1 MPRPRRKRQSL
12 DSAEGT
18 DKNLDS
24 SYEDRLEPL
33 LSAFARAQAQSN
45 RELIESILNSHT
57 LNQSSTSPTSPG
69 MSSMVQTG
77 NFANCT
83 ARFNGSKQD
92 SEVVEAFVDAICVYK
107 ECTNISDDHA
117 LRGLPM
123 LLEGEA
129 AVWFRG
135 VKSSI
140 ASWDDALKRL
150 RSMYGAPRPP
160 HKIFRDIFASD
171 QRSERAEVFVTRLRA
186 LMAKL
191 PYTIEE
197 RIQLDMIYGLLNN
210 IIRERVSRESVHS
223 IEDLISKAR
232 HIEDTINEAP
242 AYPSTVGTLRGFHVY
257 QKKTLP
263 SFAARGFAAPALN
276 TSVPPPALCSAPP
289 PTLTAAAPSPA
300 LCASVPPPPA
310 VASVRSAGNASN
322 APLLTATSTSDDT
335 TKVVRL
341 SSSAGK
347 LFCVYCRKSGH
358 SRDLCPKIKSKS
370 EVSGS
375 QISCYGC
382 GRIGVIRSNCVKC
395 NSFASINVLQN
406 SNSGCKCSSDVSI
419 CNRLN
424 HDSVYVRNVTK
435 DKMCKRNLKKCKVQG
450 HLSSRPESKL
460 KRMPTASKAND
471 FESSICDNIPTR
483 EFLPLEDKLPFNG
496 YSNNVSKNDVV
507 PTYACLPMS
516 GTVLRTGRPTESR
529 VSDSS
534 KGRPILYIEICGN
547 TGTGLVDTA
556 AKRCI
561 AGASL
566 YALFQRLNLPFRDS
580 VMSVKLADGVVQT
593 LDVKLVHV
601 KVRLDRTDVVIPTTF
616 VIFPH
621 AVNNETLL
629 GVDFLRKARITI
641 NMHRDTWFT
650 ADRPHV
656 THRLHCE
663 SFRSLMGCA
672 SADFLRADEGT
683 MLEPD
688 ERTTLAEVLQE
699 YEDVFKEG
707 GGPTPFAEHRIETGD
722 HPPIAVPPY
731 RLTPAKRIKAIVDMK
746 EPTSVKHLKSFL
758 QTCSWFRK
766 FVPEF
771 SKVAQPLTMLTKKAQ
786 SWIWGDAQV
795 NAFTELKRL
804 LTSTPI
810 LAQPDYSL
818 PFVIRTDAS
827 NYALGAALIQGES
840 SREEKP
846 IEYASRLLT
855 PAERNYSTTEREAL
869 AVVWACEKFRGYID
883 GHPVRVASDHQP
895 LKWLLT
901 LKSPT
906 GRLVRWAMKLQS
918 FDLQVDYTPGKA
930 NVIADTLSR
939 PPCEEDTRESCG
951 VCTVIVEVPRWDA
964 TNVRQS
970 QLDDPEVSKI
980 LKDLEGKDEVALK
993 TWTERGYHLVRGV
1006 LYRYIEADTEEP
1018 QLVVPESLRKQVML
1032 ECHDSPTSGHG
1043 GIERTLHRI
1052 AERFYF
1058 PGMRRYV
1065 TEYLKTCVECQ
1076 RYKPSN
1082 VKPAGLLQT
1091 PVPAQ
1096 RFEVVAVDL
1105 FGPLPK
1111 GPLGERWILI
1121 VEDTTSKWVELFALT
1136 EATAMICAKT
1146 LVNEVF
1152 MRFGLPRRM
1161 ISDNGVQFVA
1171 DVMQHAMFVLGVKQ
1185 NLIPLYHPEAN
1196 PVERKNRDLKV
1207 QLAILVE
1214 KEHRQWAEALPFIRF
1229 ALNTS
1234 LTQATKQTPAFL
1246 TFARE
1251 LRSPISV
1258 QSDLRAIVETE
1269 NYVPQITPY
1278 LLKLAG
1284 ILSDVKESIENE
1296 QDKRKRVKDKTRQ
1309 NAEGYVPGDLVLLRG
1324 HILSS
1329 TSKGFSSNLAP
1340 RQDGPY
1346 VITKKVSPTTY
1357 ILSRCGRPD
1366 EILGKYHTRDLR
1378 RYHARQD
1385 DQPEPVCPKRPRGRP
1400 RKNPVA

>member
-135 VKSSI
+135 VKASI

-223 IEDLISKAR
+223 GRPLSPLALAILTSRAPPHREHETMFTAVLRPSALALGSRDTDVARPATPIEDLISKAR

-370 EVSGS
+370 EVAGS

-406 SNSGCKCSSDVSI
+406 SNSGCKCSSDVSV

-460 KRMPTASKAND
+460 KRMPIASKAND

-483 EFLPLEDKLPFNG
+483 ELLPLEDKLPFNG

-516 GTVLRTGRPTESR
+516 GTVLR
-529 VSDSS
+529 
-534 KGRPILYIEICGN
+534 
-547 TGTGLVDTA
+547 A
-556 AKRCI
+556 
-561 AGASL
+561 
-566 YALFQRLNLPFRDS
+566 
-580 VMSVKLADGVVQT
+580 
-593 LDVKLVHV
+593 
-601 KVRLDRTDVVIPTTF
+601 TD
-616 VIFPH
+616 
-621 AVNNETLL
+621 
-629 GVDFLRKARITI
+629 
-641 NMHRDTWFT
+641 
-650 ADRPHV
+650 
-656 THRLHCE
+656 
-663 SFRSLMGCA
+663 
-672 SADFLRADEGT
+672 
-683 MLEPD
+683 
-688 ERTTLAEVLQE
+688 
-699 YEDVFKEG
+699 
-707 GGPTPFAEHRIETGD
+707 
-722 HPPIAVPPY
+722 
-731 RLTPAKRIKAIVDMK
+731 
-746 EPTSVKHLKSFL
+746 
-758 QTCSWFRK
+758 
-766 FVPEF
+766 
-771 SKVAQPLTMLTKKAQ
+771 
-786 SWIWGDAQV
+786 
-795 NAFTELKRL
+795 
-804 LTSTPI
+804 
-810 LAQPDYSL
+810 
-818 PFVIRTDAS
+818 
-827 NYALGAALIQGES
+827 
-840 SREEKP
+840 
-846 IEYASRLLT
+846 
-855 PAERNYSTTEREAL
+855 
-869 AVVWACEKFRGYID
+869 
-883 GHPVRVASDHQP
+883 
-895 LKWLLT
+895 
-901 LKSPT
+901 
-906 GRLVRWAMKLQS
+906 
-918 FDLQVDYTPGKA
+918 
-930 NVIADTLSR
+930 
-939 PPCEEDTRESCG
+939 
-951 VCTVIVEVPRWDA
+951 
-964 TNVRQS
+964 
-970 QLDDPEVSKI
+970 
-980 LKDLEGKDEVALK
+980 
-993 TWTERGYHLVRGV
+993 
-1006 LYRYIEADTEEP
+1006 
-1018 QLVVPESLRKQVML
+1018 
-1032 ECHDSPTSGHG
+1032 
-1043 GIERTLHRI
+1043 
-1052 AERFYF
+1052 
-1058 PGMRRYV
+1058 
-1065 TEYLKTCVECQ
+1065 
-1076 RYKPSN
+1076 
-1082 VKPAGLLQT
+1082 
-1091 PVPAQ
+1091 
-1096 RFEVVAVDL
+1096 
-1105 FGPLPK
+1105 
-1111 GPLGERWILI
+1111 
-1121 VEDTTSKWVELFALT
+1121 
-1136 EATAMICAKT
+1136 
-1146 LVNEVF
+1146 
-1152 MRFGLPRRM
+1152 
-1161 ISDNGVQFVA
+1161 
-1171 DVMQHAMFVLGVKQ
+1171 
-1185 NLIPLYHPEAN
+1185 
-1196 PVERKNRDLKV
+1196 
-1207 QLAILVE
+1207 
-1214 KEHRQWAEALPFIRF
+1214 
-1229 ALNTS
+1229 
-1234 LTQATKQTPAFL
+1234 
-1246 TFARE
+1246 
-1251 LRSPISV
+1251 
-1258 QSDLRAIVETE
+1258 
-1269 NYVPQITPY
+1269 
-1278 LLKLAG
+1278 
-1284 ILSDVKESIENE
+1284 
-1296 QDKRKRVKDKTRQ
+1296 
-1309 NAEGYVPGDLVLLRG
+1309 
-1324 HILSS
+1324 
-1329 TSKGFSSNLAP
+1329 
-1340 RQDGPY
+1340 
-1346 VITKKVSPTTY
+1346 
-1357 ILSRCGRPD
+1357 
-1366 EILGKYHTRDLR
+1366 
-1378 RYHARQD
+1378 
-1385 DQPEPVCPKRPRGRP
+1385 
-1400 RKNPVA
+1400 